1 MNTPDNPD
9 YIIVGAGSAGCVLAA
24 RLSEDPDIRVLV
36 LEAGPADRDPMIHVP
51 IGMGHMHKKRSHD
64 WGYDF
69 EPDAN
74 LDGRGIEALRGRVLG
89 GSSSI
94 NVMAYVR
101 GNHGDYDRWAQKGC
115 TGWSHA
121 DVLPYFRRTETW
133 EGGADEW
140 RGGDGPLGV
149 IRARTPDP
157 VYDDWIE
164 AGKTAGH
171 PFTPDYNGARQEGF
185 GRSQATIMNGKRCSA
200 AVAYLRPALARPNLT
215 VETEALAHRVVLEGG
230 RAVGVEYAKGGRTVT
245 ARASREVIL
254 AGGAFNSPQ
263 LLMLS
268 GIGPADHLR
277 DVGIEPVVDL
287 QGVGANL
294 QDHLAV
300 MPVYERRE
308 AGPFVADMR
317 FDRMALNVPRAYLF
331 GTGPAS

>member
-140 RGGDGPLGV
+140 RGDGALLVEGTCPISLLNRRYNLDLHARDSTTVAGFLMEWSGEIPQPGERLTHGDLTFN
-149 IRARTPDP
+149 IR
-157 VYDDWIE
+157 
-164 AGKTAGH
+164 
-171 PFTPDYNGARQEGF
+171 
-185 GRSQATIMNGKRCSA
+185 
-200 AVAYLRPALARPNLT
+200 
-215 VETEALAHRVVLEGG
+215 
-230 RAVGVEYAKGGRTVT
+230 
-245 ARASREVIL
+245 RASRNRIDLVRIE
-254 AGGAFNSPQ
+254 GAYTA
-263 LLMLS
+263 
-268 GIGPADHLR
+268 AD
-277 DVGIEPVVDL
+277 DPE
-287 QGVGANL
+287 
-294 QDHLAV
+294 
-300 MPVYERRE
+300 
-308 AGPFVADMR
+308 
-317 FDRMALNVPRAYLF
+317 
-331 GTGPAS
+331 